1 VARVC
6 AWVRAPMS
14 RRLGIHE
21 AAEAESLTRYLA
33 VVLVARSRDARVR
46 DRIDDSSRYR
56 DWKDQARHD
65 AAASRARARQALHR
79 QRGGARRQLRATA
92 NSHRT

>member
-1 VARVC
+1 
-6 AWVRAPMS
+6 MS

-46 DRIDDSSRYR
+46 DRIDDSSRY
-56 DWKDQARHD
+56 DEIVV
-65 AAASRARARQALHR
+65 
-79 QRGGARRQLRATA
+79 
-92 NSHRT
+92 RTP